1 MDDDFSCLDMVIKEC
16 LEWSVSDDDIRTILG
31 GNTRCD
37 IWGRI
42 VVEETIC
49 LEFNDKMF
57 L

>member
-1 MDDDFSCLDMVIKEC
+1 MDDDFSCLDMFIKEC
-16 LEWSVSDDDIRTILG
+16 LEWSVSDDDICTILG